1 MFIDTHC
8 HLNLLEG
15 DTHEVIKQA
24 VAEGVEKIIVP
35 GIDVPSSQN
44 ALAMAREYPE
54 VSAAVGFHPNY
65 LHTADLENIEQ
76 INELAIHTEVVAI
89 GEIGLDF
96 YRQKDN
102 TTEQTRVFEHFCSI
116 ATQEAK
122 PVIIHSRAA
131 AAATLDILRLFK
143 ADGIRGVWHCF
154 DGDWDLAQ
162 KVLDIG
168 FYLGFTGS
176 ITYTND
182 SSRLEV
188 VKNIPD
194 DKIII
199 ETDSPYLAP
208 IPHRGKTNQPS
219 YLVEVARKVAEIREI
234 NIEKVAEITS
244 ANATKLFNL

>member
-1 MFIDTHC
+1 MLIDTHC

-15 DTHEVIKQA
+15 DTKEIIKQA

-44 ALAMAREYPE
+44 ALAMAKEYPE
-54 VSAAVGFHPNY
+54 VYAAVGFHPNY

-76 INELAIHTEVVAI
+76 INELAVHAEVVAI

-102 TTEQTRVFEHFCSI
+102 TNEQTRVFEHFCSI

-122 PVIIHSRAA
+122 PVIVHSRAA
-131 AAATLDILRLFK
+131 DEATLDILRLFK
-143 ADGIRGVWHCF
+143 ADGIRGVWHCY
-154 DGDWDLAQ
+154 DGDWALAQ
-162 KVLDIG
+162 KIIDIG
-168 FYLGFTGS
+168 FYLGFTGG
-176 ITYTND
+176 ITFTND
-182 SSRLEV
+182 DSRLEV
-188 VKNIPD
+188 IKKIPA

-199 ETDSPYLAP
+199 ETDSPYMAP
-208 IPHRGKTNQPS
+208 IPHRGKTNQPA
-219 YLVEVARKVAEIREI
+219 YLIEVARKVAELREI
-234 NIEKVAEITS
+234 TIEKVAEMTT